1 MTRDVRDLLASAQS
15 WLLMSRLFERPRPAW
30 RDDVGRLA
38 AAVDDPELT
47 DVARLAREASEGGYL
62 AAFGP
67 SGVVSPREV
76 GHAGMRDPGQ
86 LLAELRVRY
95 DAVLFRRAA
104 QNTIDHVAVEA
115 GLVAYVRLREAYARA
130 EGDLERAAIAAE
142 AAEAFIADHLREVGE
157 PMAARLDGVAEPY
170 LARAAR
176 LLADRVGRPAHAP
189 ASKVVW
195 LQDDTM
201 TCGEV

>member
-15 WLLMSRLFERPRPAW
+15 WLLMSRLFERPRAAW

-86 LLAELRVRY
+86 LLADLRVRY
-95 DAVLFRRAA
+95 DAFGFRPAA
-104 QNTIDHVAVEA
+104 EDTIDHVAVET
-115 GLVAYVRLREAYARA
+115 GFVAYLRLKEAYARA

-142 AAEAFIADHLREVGE
+142 AAEAFMADHLREVGE
-157 PMAARLDGVAEPY
+157 PIAARLDGVAESY